1 MIRAFSGRA
10 WQSDCLE
17 GAENRI
23 PPLTG
28 VKDFS
33 ETCSKWVLDRIEF
46 RNGGFQE
53 LNSRPPSPECLRVGL
68 GTIRTVLTS
77 WPAERVLLRRT
88 CRRHESA

>member
-10 WQSDCLE
+10 WQSDCLD

-23 PPLTG
+23 PLPTG
-28 VKDFS
+28 VEDFS

-53 LNSRPPSPECLRVGL
+53 LNSQPPSPECFRVQVSERL
-68 GTIRTVLTS
+68 VLN
-77 WPAERVLLRRT
+77 
-88 CRRHESA
+88 